1 MTDNIAT
8 DSEKIN
14 LLWKKC
20 NTSTNVNQNS
30 DEFGGELLQFRNTF
44 SVDNLLNKS
53 VPNVI
58 NVTQDQLNNR
68 FEQQGNRM
76 TFNNSN
82 NNTNNNAGSAIAN
95 TPTSSMPSTN
105 TDNNVTNN
113 NLKSEESTFVKP
125 DFNSQELMTITI
137 KAR

>member
-1 MTDNIAT
+1 MGQM
-8 DSEKIN
+8 
-14 LLWKKC
+14 LRPM
-20 NTSTNVNQNS
+20 
-30 DEFGGELLQFRNTF
+30 LQT
-44 SVDNLLNKS
+44 
-53 VPNVI
+53 
-58 NVTQDQLNNR
+58 TQDQLNNR

-82 NNTNNNAGSAIAN
+82 NNTNNNAGSTIAN